1 MVMVGLPLAM
11 FGAFGTIALVTNE
24 AGVRLLLILAI
35 AYVAA
40 RLGYGLTRA

>member
-1 MVMVGLPLAM
+1 M

-24 AGVRLLLILAI
+24 TGVRLLLILAL

-40 RLGYGLTRA
+40 RLGYALAKA